1 VELHH
6 LSTEVVVELTCVSDT
21 FTLVPYPGMG
31 SNTVFCCI
39 GDFRNGVFRPLEH
52 ESIQL
57 VPTNVSAQ
65 LG

>member
-1 VELHH
+1 
-6 LSTEVVVELTCVSDT
+6 VSDT

-31 SNTVFCCI
+31 SNTVFWCI

-57 VPTNVSAQ
+57 VPTDVSAQ